1 MRRLSCLFAA
11 LLLGALLVVPPSH
24 AQTPFSQDNIDNIG
38 DLRGALRAATS
49 EYADS
54 YVQPLTNVFGAG
66 MNGGLFR
73 SADVGDSL
81 IPGFPINVYLGLNVS
96 SALTSSLDKRF
107 VPPQQ
112 IPIEATA
119 PSGAPQDVEAFIEF
133 VPQGDTDV
141 PTAAGDT
148 EPPSADLDL
157 VFRNGGADGP
167 VATNPQTGEELRTT
181 LGNPPQGL
189 VRSDVPAT
197 PLPLPQLG
205 VGSIAGTDLQL
216 RYFPTSKVAGY
227 GQIGLFGLAVRHDLD
242 QWIPAP
248 LPLNIAVQGAYN
260 RFSLSSQDPI
270 PGAASTGFREVLDAS
285 GWAFNLQASK
295 GVPILP
301 LQFYGGLQYETFN
314 VDYSY
319 AFDVSQFAG
328 DASVDPVAINLS
340 QDAVNSVRGIVGF
353 TLTFAIVRFNVDYA
367 ISENNVVTTGLGVR
381 L

>member
-1 MRRLSCLFAA
+1 MRRLSCLSAV
-11 LLLGALLVVPPSH
+11 LLLGALLIVPPSH
-24 AQTPFSQDNIDNIG
+24 AQNPLSQNNVDNIG
-38 DLRGALRAATS
+38 DLRGALRAATT

-54 YVQPLTNVFGAG
+54 YVQPFTNVFGAG

-96 SALTSSLDKRF
+96 APLTSSLNKRF

-112 IPIEATA
+112 VPIEAT
-119 PSGAPQDVEAFIEF
+119 PPDGAPPNVAAFIEF
-133 VPQGDTDV
+133 VPQGDMDV

-157 VFRNGGADGP
+157 VFRDGGPDGA
-167 VATNPQTGEELRTT
+167 VATNPQTGEELRAT

-189 VRSDVPAT
+189 VRDDVPAI
-197 PLPLPQLG
+197 PVPLPQLG
-205 VGSIAGTDLQL
+205 VGSIAGTDVQL
-216 RYFPTSKVAGY
+216 RYFPTSEIAGY
-227 GQIGLFGLAVRHDLD
+227 GQIGLFGLAARHDLD

-260 RFSLSSQDPI
+260 QFSLSSQDPTS
-270 PGAASTGFREVLDAS
+270 GAASTGFQEVLDAS
-285 GWAFNLQASK
+285 GWAFNLQASR
-295 GVPILP
+295 GVPIIP

-319 AFDVSQFAG
+319 VFDVSQSAG
-328 DASVDPVAINLS
+328 DADVDPVEVNLS

-367 ISENNVVTTGLGVR
+367 ISENNVVTTGIGVR